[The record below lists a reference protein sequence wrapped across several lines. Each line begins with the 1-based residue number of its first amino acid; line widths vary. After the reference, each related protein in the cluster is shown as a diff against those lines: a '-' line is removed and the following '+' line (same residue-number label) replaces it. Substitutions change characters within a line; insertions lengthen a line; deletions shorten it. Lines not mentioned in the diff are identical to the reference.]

1 MKTNKLDW
9 DVIYVPVQLEG
20 NAMSEFQMVM
30 LCIIGIA
37 IVSITHSIYLMVQIN
52 KRDDAIDKISDSL
65 ISSKITARDWKDCSD
80 HFELELQNKH
90 GQFICL
96 KNEIDNITETS
107 VKYNNSPMTVH
118 GQFQS
123 IVQKIDQIVDG
134 QIVYGSPN
142 YWEKPRKD

>member
-1 MKTNKLDW
+1 
-9 DVIYVPVQLEG
+9 
-20 NAMSEFQMVM
+20 MSEFQMVM

-37 IVSITHSIYLMVQIN
+37 IISITHSIYLMVQIN
-52 KRDDAIDKISDSL
+52 KRDDDIDK
-65 ISSKITARDWKDCSD
+65 
-80 HFELELQNKH
+80 FELELQNKH

-123 IVQKIDQIVDG
+123 IVKKIDEIRDG
-134 QIVYGSPN
+134 KIVYGKPN